1 MNKYHITTIIGIAI
15 FLIIFAL
22 IVYNDNSNFNKE
34 FEENLLKIEE
44 TKDQQAQLDKEF
56 EINQKNKEADLVKNQ
71 IELNTKDEDG
81 DGLSYSEELKL
92 GTSDSE
98 YDSDKDGISDLIDR
112 HPSGGGEIIKKT
124 VIWTHNNLKY
134 STQFGIEEDKYWY
147 YKDQE
152 RGYCCDGW
160 ELFATPNDPIIQTIA
175 ADITDVSLSTGDTC
189 KVCIAIDFVQSM
201 LYEYDIDYN
210 GRNEYPKYAIET
222 IIDEK
227 GDCEDTSFLM
237 ASILEALNYDV
248 ILLDYPGHMAI
259 AIWCSSC
266 TGSYY
271 KYNDK
276 KYFYLETT
284 GEADR
289 WEIGWMP
296 EKYKS
301 ENPKIIDI

>member
-1 MNKYHITTIIGIAI
+1 MNKKHIIVISI
-15 FLIIFAL
+15 FGLILIIFGF
-22 IVYNDNSNFNKE
+22 IVIIDNINYKRE
-34 FEENLLKIEE
+34 IEE
-44 TKDQQAQLDKEF
+44 YNLKLQETKNKQAQLDEEF
-56 EINQKNKEADLVKNQ
+56 EKSQSQKEREIIQDQ
-71 IELNTKDEDG
+71 TELMNKDEDG
-81 DGLSYSEELKL
+81 DGLTYSQELQL
-92 GTSDSE
+92 GTSDND
-98 YDSDKDGISDLIDR
+98 YDSDKDGILDQFDK
-112 HPSGGGEIIKKT
+112 HPAGGGDIIIKT
-124 VIWTHNNLKY
+124 VTWTHNNLKY

-152 RGYCCDGW
+152 RGYCCEGW
-160 ELFATPNDPIIQTIA
+160 ELFATPSDPTIQTIA

-189 KVCIAIDFVQSM
+189 KACIAIDFVQSM

-237 ASILEALNYDV
+237 ASILEALDYDV

-271 KYNDK
+271 NYNDK

-296 EKYKS
+296 EKYMS